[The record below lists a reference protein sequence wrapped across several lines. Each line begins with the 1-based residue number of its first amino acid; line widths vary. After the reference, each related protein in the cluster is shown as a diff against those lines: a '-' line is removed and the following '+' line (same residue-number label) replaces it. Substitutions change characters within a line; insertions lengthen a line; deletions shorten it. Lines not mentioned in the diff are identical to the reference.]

1 VRKDSPG
8 VRAQKIILVTLA
20 SLLFRLVAL
29 WVVPDP
35 AKPALDAS
43 LLDGVFAA
51 ADRYLHPAPQKEFAG
66 PTLQEDSA
74 IQKIRDELIPRIL
87 SERALRDEYKPPL
100 PGGGLFPPGKL
111 SEQEK
116 MRLVERS
123 PLYHE
128 LENVARN
135 EDRLKDFTDIPGPKT
150 SDVKGGAISIPED
163 VEAQRIIAT
172 LKQAA
177 KEEAAQKPIAAAAL
191 GIKGP
196 AAGRHVTYRPPPV
209 AVKAAQEV
217 ERLIKF
223 WVLPDGTVAKA
234 IPLVVD
240 EGPITLAAISQIKKY
255 HFSPL
260 PHNVL
265 QEEMWGTIPVKS
277 VLP

>member
-1 VRKDSPG
+1 MKKDSPRMM
-8 VRAQKIILVTLA
+8 VQKIILVTLA

-35 AKPALDAS
+35 SKPALDTS

-51 ADRYLHPAPQKEFAG
+51 VDRYVHAAPQKEFAG
-66 PTLQEDSA
+66 PTLREDSA
-74 IQKIRDELIPRIL
+74 IQKIRDELVSKIL
-87 SERALRDEYKPPL
+87 SERALSDEHKPPL
-100 PGGGLFPPGKL
+100 PGGGIFPPGKL
-111 SEQEK
+111 NEQEK
-116 MRLVERS
+116 MRLLERS
-123 PLYHE
+123 PLYRE
-128 LENVARN
+128 LENAARN
-135 EDRLKDFTDIPGPKT
+135 EDRLMDFTDIPGPKT
-150 SDVKGGAISIPED
+150 SDAKGGEILIPED
-163 VEAQRIIAT
+163 MEAQRIIAA

-196 AAGRHVTYRPPPV
+196 AAGRQISYRPPHL
-209 AVKAAQEV
+209 AVKAAQEA

-223 WVLPDGTVAKA
+223 WVLPDGTVAKV
-234 IPLVVD
+234 IPLVAD
-240 EGPITLAAISQIKKY
+240 EGRITLAAIAQIKKY

-265 QEEMWGTIPVKS
+265 QEETWGIIPVKS